1 MADLLGINHRS
12 SAIHHHS
19 TVSPPFTAQHP
30 SSKNEKENDEH
41 PQADPRRRNSIHD
54 LALHAEVEQTIHR
67 RVGRVVVNSR
77 ILTGPGCG
85 RSQMFSPDCIIDNR
99 LRTISES
106 DVERTIDPEI
116 VRATVVVE
124 SETAKNGMRDR
135 NHMAGGCPR
144 VRGSNGVLPRLI
156 HAETRASKNQQ
167 SKYRRTASCSLPVHN
182 RSLQRRL
189 PPVSNPGPRNP
200 SDSATQQ
207 SPGPGG
213 RLSLSWAFHFYC
225 DSEITRSD
233 FIFTS
238 GTVALRRGHLA
249 AE

>member
-1 MADLLGINHRS
+1 
-12 SAIHHHS
+12 
-19 TVSPPFTAQHP
+19 
-30 SSKNEKENDEH
+30 
-41 PQADPRRRNSIHD
+41 
-54 LALHAEVEQTIHR
+54 
-67 RVGRVVVNSR
+67 
-77 ILTGPGCG
+77 
-85 RSQMFSPDCIIDNR
+85 MFSPDCIIDNR